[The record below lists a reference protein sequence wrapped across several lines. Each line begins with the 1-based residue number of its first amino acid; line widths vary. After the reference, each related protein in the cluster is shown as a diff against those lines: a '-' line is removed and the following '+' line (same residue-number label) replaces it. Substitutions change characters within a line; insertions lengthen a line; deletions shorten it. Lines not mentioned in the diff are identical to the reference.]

1 MQVAT
6 KYAKKKVLGE
16 VAERL
21 HKNKPSFETDPEI
34 LAVTQEIA
42 AKKKRHWY
50 NKKVQA
56 TPDLILSKHERKVL
70 LKVKNRAWYL
80 DKGFHCCCFD
90 VGVDGLVGL
99 IPGIGDVIT
108 AVMAMQLVRT
118 ASKAN
123 LPKSIIAQMMW
134 NVMLDFMVNDK
145 PKFDAYIYRIF
156 FLKKNQL

>member
-6 KYAKKKVLGE
+6 NYAKKKVLGN
-16 VAERL
+16 VSDRVHQNRPA
-21 HKNKPSFETDPEI
+21 FETDPEI
-34 LAVTQEIA
+34 LAATQEIA
-42 AKKKRHWY
+42 AKKKHHWY

-56 TPDLILSKHERKVL
+56 TPDLLLSKDERKIL

-80 DKGFHCCCFD
+80 DKGFHCCCFN
-90 VGVDGLVGL
+90 VGLDGLIGL

-108 AVMAMQLVRT
+108 TVMAMQLVRT

-134 NVMLDFMVNDK
+134 NVMLDFMVCLLYVYALLLSSN
-145 PKFDAYIYRIF
+145 YRVA
-156 FLKKNQL
+156 